1 LIREN
6 KHRLEREFYQGEVTS
21 AFTICVKDK
30 KELFA
35 NTTLFETFERI
46 LLEELSKQ
54 NFDAQVYLFMPD
66 HVHMVITGKTQTCNS
81 LDLIKL
87 FKQKTGYWL
96 SKNFN
101 TFEWQKDFYDHII
114 RNESD
119 IRNQIYY
126 ILENPIRKELVKSWK
141 EFKLKGST
149 IYNLDELER

>member
-6 KHRLEREFYQGEVTS
+6 KHRLEREFYQGEVTA

-30 KELFA
+30 KELFT
-35 NTTLFETFERI
+35 NTTLFETFEKI

-54 NFDAQVYLFMPD
+54 SFDAQVYLFMPD
-66 HVHMVITGKTQTCNS
+66 HVHMVITGKTKTCNS

-96 SKNFN
+96 SKNFK
-101 TFEWQKDFYDHII
+101 TIEWQKDFYDHII

-126 ILENPIRKELVKSWK
+126 ILENPIRRELVKSWK